1 MARAEARR
9 APDPG
14 VVRRLGEL
22 LRARTRLQMRPRNLE
37 IIERVAERRAAER
50 GSPTDA
56 YLEHVILSHDTA
68 ELEPFIAEVTV
79 GETHFFRG
87 PPQFEALR
95 NEIVPSLLHKRRK
108 ERVVTALSAGCSTGE
123 EPYSLA
129 IVLRE
134 AAMND
139 GFRVE
144 VTGVDL
150 NPRSLQKA
158 ESARYSAWSLR
169 DVPEVVRRMYFR
181 TEGDVWHLS
190 EDVRRLVRF
199 RRFGL
204 TEGPL
209 VNVFPK
215 GFDLILCQNV
225 LYYLEPDARPEVIAS
240 LAAALAPGGVLMFGP
255 VDHAGDVPGCRTVHV
270 GEVVVYERFGPVSV
284 PPSSPRGRRYARL
297 SIPPAPLPALRVEG
311 TVVPP
316 IAVATPP
323 PAAPEPAPEPS
334 ATSAP
339 PSLASTAP
347 SLASA
352 FAHADAGNLE
362 GALAELE
369 ALLEEEPEEPRAH
382 LLEGLL
388 LVELGGFEAALDA
401 FRRCVYLDPSMML
414 AHAGA
419 AVAGLRLGRSDLVER
434 HAARLRA
441 LTVARGKSVDAPI
454 EGWDGMTVGRL
465 LRLFRDTEIQ

>member
-22 LRARTRLQMRPRNLE
+22 VRARTRLQMRPRNLE

-50 GSPTDA
+50 GVTTDA

-68 ELEPFIAEVTV
+68 ELEPFIAELTV

-95 NEIVPSLLHKRRK
+95 SELVPSLVRKRRK
-108 ERVVTALSAGCSTGE
+108 ERVITALSAGCSTGE
-123 EPYSLA
+123 EAYSLA
-129 IVLRE
+129 IVLGE
-134 AAMND
+134 AAMNE
-139 GFRVE
+139 GLRVE

-158 ESARYSAWSLR
+158 ESARYSEWSLR
-169 DVPEVVRRMYFR
+169 DVPEVVRRQYFR
-181 TEGDVWHLS
+181 TEGDFWHLA

-209 VNVFPK
+209 VNVFPR

-225 LYYLEPDARPEVIAS
+225 LYYLEPDARLEVIAS

-255 VDHAGDVPGCRTVHV
+255 VDHAGDVPGCRSVHV
-270 GEVVVYERFGPVSV
+270 GEVVVHERFGPVSV
-284 PPSSPRGRRYARL
+284 PPSSPRGRRYALL
-297 SIPPAPLPALRVEG
+297 SIPPAPLPALRTEG
-311 TVVPP
+311 VAAPPVV
-316 IAVATPP
+316 AATPP
-323 PAAPEPAPEPS
+323 PVVPEPAP
-334 ATSAP
+334 AP
-339 PSLASTAP
+339 LASGAAP

-362 GALAELE
+362 AALAELE

-419 AVAGLRLGRSDLVER
+419 AVAGLRLGRPDLVER

-441 LTVARGKSVDAPI
+441 LTVARGKGVDAPI

>member
-22 LRARTRLQMRPRNLE
+22 LRARTRLQMRPRNME

-50 GSPTDA
+50 GAPVGA

-68 ELEPFIAEVTV
+68 ELESFIAEITV

-108 ERVVTALSAGCSTGE
+108 ERVLTALSAGCATGE
-123 EPYSLA
+123 EAYSLA

-144 VTGVDL
+144 VTGIDL
-150 NPRSLQKA
+150 NPRALQKA

-181 TEGDVWHLS
+181 TEGETWHLS

-225 LYYLEPDARPEVIAS
+225 LYYLEPEARPEVIAS
-240 LAAALAPGGVLMFGP
+240 LAAALAPGGILMFGP
-255 VDHAGDVPGCRTVHV
+255 VDHAGDVPGCRAVHV
-270 GEVVVYERFGPVSV
+270 GEVVVHERFGPVSV

-297 SIPPAPLPALRVEG
+297 SIPPVPLPELRMEAAAA
-311 TVVPP
+311 PP
-316 IAVATPP
+316 VAPAAPP
-323 PAAPEPAPEPS
+323 PPSPEPAPEVP
-334 ATSAP
+334 AP
-339 PSLASTAP
+339 AAAP

-362 GALAELE
+362 NALAELE

-419 AVAGLRLGRSDLVER
+419 AVAGLRLGRPDLVER

-441 LTVARGKSVDAPI
+441 LTVARGKGVDAPI

>member
-1 MARAEARR
+1 MARAEASR

-22 LRARTRLQMRPRNLE
+22 VRARTRLQMRPRNLE

-50 GSPTDA
+50 GAPADA
-56 YLEHVILSHDTA
+56 YLEHVILAHDTA
-68 ELEPFIAEVTV
+68 ELDHFIAEVTV

-95 NEIVPSLLHKRRK
+95 SEIVPTLVHRRRK
-108 ERVVTALSAGCSTGE
+108 ERVITALSAGCATGE
-123 EPYSLA
+123 EAYSLA

-134 AAMND
+134 AAPND
-139 GFRVE
+139 ALRID
-144 VTGVDL
+144 VTGIDI
-150 NPRSLQKA
+150 NTRSLQKA
-158 ESARYSAWSLR
+158 EAARYSAWSLR
-169 DVPEVVRRMYFR
+169 DVTEVVRRLYFR
-181 TEGDVWHLS
+181 TEGDIWHLS

-209 VNVFPK
+209 VSVFPN

-225 LYYLEPDARPEVIAS
+225 LYYLEPEARPEVIAS

-255 VDHAGDVPGCRTVHV
+255 VDHAGDVPGCRSVHV
-270 GEVVVYERFGPVSV
+270 GEVVIHERIGPVSV
-284 PPSSPRGRRYARL
+284 PPPSPRGRRYARL
-297 SIPPAPLPALRVEG
+297 SIPPAPAPLLPLPSDGPVE
-311 TVVPP
+311 PP
-316 IAVATPP
+316 AAVAPLIASPAPLGSPASEPP
-323 PAAPEPAPEPS
+323 PAAS
-334 ATSAP
+334 AA
-339 PSLASTAP
+339 AP
-347 SLASA
+347 SLTSAMAS
-352 FAHADAGNLE
+352 ADAGDLE
-362 GALAELE
+362 AALAELE
-369 ALLEEEPEEPRAH
+369 ALLEDEPEEARAH

-419 AVAGLRLGRSDLVER
+419 AVAGFRLGRPELVER

-441 LTVARGKSVDAPI
+441 LTVARGRSVDAPI

>member
-1 MARAEARR
+1 MARAEGPR

-14 VVRRLGEL
+14 VVRRLGDL
-22 LRARTRLQMRPRNLE
+22 VRTRTRLQMRPRNLE

-50 GSPTDA
+50 GATADT
-56 YLEHVILSHDTA
+56 YLEHVILAHDTA
-68 ELEPFIAEVTV
+68 ELEHFIAELTV

-95 NEIVPSLLHKRRK
+95 NEIAPALVHKRRGA
-108 ERVVTALSAGCSTGE
+108 RMITALSAGCATGE
-123 EPYSLA
+123 EAYSLA

-134 AAMND
+134 AAVND
-139 GFRVE
+139 AFRIE
-144 VTGVDL
+144 VTGIDI
-150 NPRSLQKA
+150 NARALQKA
-158 ESARYSAWSLR
+158 EAARYSAWSLR
-169 DVPEVVRRMYFR
+169 DVPEVARRLYFR
-181 TEGDVWHLS
+181 TEGDTFHLS

-209 VNVFPK
+209 VDVFPQ

-225 LYYLEPDARPEVIAS
+225 LYYLEPEARPEVIAS

-255 VDHAGDVPGCRTVHV
+255 VDHAGDVPGCRSVHV
-270 GEVVVYERFGPVSV
+270 GEVVIHERFGPVSV
-284 PPSSPRGRRYARL
+284 PPSSPRGRRYAGL
-297 SIPPAPLPALRVEG
+297 SIPPLPALRAQGAAE
-311 TVVPP
+311 PP
-316 IAVATPP
+316 AFATPP
-323 PAAPEPAPEPS
+323 AASPEPAPED
-334 ATSAP
+334 
-339 PSLASTAP
+339 AP

-352 FAHADAGNLE
+352 FARADAGDLQAALE
-362 GALAELE
+362 ELE

-419 AVAGLRLGRSDLVER
+419 AVAGLRLGRPDLVER

-441 LTVARGKSVDAPI
+441 FTVARGRSVDAPI

>member
-1 MARAEARR
+1 MARAEVRH

-14 VVRRLGEL
+14 VVRRLGDL
-22 LRARTRLQMRPRNLE
+22 VRARTRLQMRPRNLE

-50 GSPTDA
+50 GTPADA
-56 YLEHVILSHDTA
+56 YLEHVILSQDTA
-68 ELEPFIAEVTV
+68 ELEPFIAELTV

-95 NEIVPSLLHKRRK
+95 SEIVPSLVRKRRQ
-108 ERVVTALSAGCSTGE
+108 ERVITALSAGCSTGE
-123 EPYSLA
+123 EAHSLA

-134 AAMND
+134 AAMNE
-139 GFRVE
+139 GLRVE
-144 VTGVDL
+144 VTGIDL

-169 DVPEVVRRMYFR
+169 DMPEVVRRQYFR
-181 TEGDVWHLS
+181 TEGDFWHLV

-209 VNVFPK
+209 VNVFPR

-255 VDHAGDVPGCRTVHV
+255 VDHAGDVPGCRAVHV
-270 GEVVVYERFGPVSV
+270 GEVVVHERFGPVSV
-284 PPSSPRGRRYARL
+284 PPSSPRGRRYALL
-297 SIPPAPLPALRVEG
+297 SIPPAPLPSLRTEG
-311 TVVPP
+311 VSAPP
-316 IAVATPP
+316 IAAITPP
-323 PAAPEPAPEPS
+323 PVVPEPAP
-334 ATSAP
+334 AP
-339 PSLASTAP
+339 LASGAAP

-362 GALAELE
+362 AALAELE

-419 AVAGLRLGRSDLVER
+419 AVAGLRLGRPDLVER

-441 LTVARGKSVDAPI
+441 LTVARGKGVDAPI